1 MQQLYLHQ
9 SDNSFVYVCLFYVVM
24 FQGPAQLSIACS
36 MHMDGE
42 SLGMKLL
49 LSMGP
54 HHLCFGFCVETLQ
67 ACKQAHYTCTHVC
80 NPVTLVQGLPH
91 NWFSC
96 MHAF

>member
-1 MQQLYLHQ
+1 MQQLCLHQ

-42 SLGMKLL
+42 SLGMKLP

-54 HHLCFGFCVETLQ
+54 YHLCFGFCVETLQ
-67 ACKQAHYTCTHVC
+67 ACKQALHMHTCMQSSHTSARLA
-80 NPVTLVQGLPH
+80 P
-91 NWFSC
+91 
-96 MHAF
+96 